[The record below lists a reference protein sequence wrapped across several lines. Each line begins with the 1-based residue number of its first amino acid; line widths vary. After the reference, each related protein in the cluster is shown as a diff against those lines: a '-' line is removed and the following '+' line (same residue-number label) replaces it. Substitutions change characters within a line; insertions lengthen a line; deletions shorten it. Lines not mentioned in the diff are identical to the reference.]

1 MLNELR
7 IDRASKVR
15 TKAGKAL
22 GFTLIELLIVIVIM
36 GLLMSLVAP
45 AMFSKVDSTKV
56 KTAQLQLEMFRT
68 SLEAYRLDLGTYPS
82 ALEEL
87 RNSSKSGWDGPY
99 LPKSIPLDPWGN
111 QYRYRVPGDD
121 GRPFTL
127 SSLGQDGQ
135 LGGSDDAAD
144 IVYIE

>member
-1 MLNELR
+1 MGINQGKR
-7 IDRASKVR
+7 VKSAS
-15 TKAGKAL
+15 

-82 ALEEL
+82 SLEEL
-87 RNSSKSGWDGPY
+87 RNSSKPGWDGPY

-111 QYRYRVPGDD
+111 DYQYNVPGDD
-121 GRPFTL
+121 GRPFSML
-127 SSLGQDGQ
+127 SFGQDGRP
-135 LGGSDDAAD
+135 GGTDDAAD
-144 IVYIE
+144 IIYDE

>member
-15 TKAGKAL
+15 TKAGNAL

-87 RNSSKSGWDGPY
+87 RDSSKSGWDGPY
-99 LPKSIPLDPWGN
+99 LPKRIPLDPWGN

>member
-1 MLNELR
+1 MSTLFEK
-7 IDRASKVR
+7 RAV
-15 TKAGKAL
+15 KAS

-82 ALEEL
+82 SLEEL
-87 RNSSKSGWDGPY
+87 RSSSKSGWDGPY

-111 QYRYRVPGDD
+111 DYQYRVPGDD
-121 GRPFTL
+121 GLPFSL
-127 SSLGQDGQ
+127 LSLGQDGQ
-135 LGGSDDAAD
+135 QGGSDDAAD
-144 IVYIE
+144 IIYVE